1 MSFTALRC
9 RGNLRFRTV
18 AAQPCGTGGFLCR
31 QIELHM
37 LFHRRQ
43 DTKIALEPQGIVV
56 ADVILNHIYKA
67 FPVREF
73 VSVVPFTLENAP
85 ESFHGSIVYTVCH
98 SGHALYHAGFFQLRM
113 EYSVRVLK
121 SSVAV
126 EDGMRVWIRFHGG
139 VECVVYQRIVVAVP
153 NHISNDAPVVE
164 I

>member
-1 MSFTALRC
+1 MSCTALRC

-18 AAQPCGTGGFLCR
+18 ATQPYGTGGFLCG

-43 DTKIALEPQGIVV
+43 DTEIALESHGIVV

-85 ESFHGSIVYTVCH
+85 ESFHGPIVYAVCH
-98 SGHALYHAGFFQLRM
+98 SGHALCHAGFFQLRM

-126 EDGMRVWIRFHGG
+126 EDGMCIRKCLNCRVKCIIN
-139 VECVVYQRIVVAVP
+139 Q
-153 NHISNDAPVVE
+153 
-164 I
+164 